1 MLHNQKMTDKILQKN
16 QRQLM
21 LSKSKRI
28 VFFILWLLLLC
39 LAGFL
44 YLIKDSII
52 GFLISVMLAHEI
64 LKKLVKINRKI
75 RILKMV
81 VYIRKIELKQLEIDT
96 NNPYFQE
103 IKKIFTPNNK

>member
-28 VFFILWLLLLC
+28 VFFMLWLLLLC

-44 YLIKDSII
+44 YLIKDSIL
-52 GFLISVMLAHEI
+52 GFLISVMIAHEI
-64 LKKLVKINRKI
+64 WKKIEKIKRKIKLLKMAIYYRELELKKKDFDPKNP
-75 RILKMV
+75 
-81 VYIRKIELKQLEIDT
+81 QL
-96 NNPYFQE
+96 QE
-103 IKKIFTPNNK
+103 IIKILTPKK